1 MSSVLASLL
10 ILCASA
16 VAAPMWALPVFYQ
29 EAHEEPF
36 EDPFWVP
43 QELIAFARPR
53 VALGAGDRAKAEALL
68 RTLLWPEELGGLGIQ
83 YSNDRTRSVNEVWL
97 ERKANCLSLTFVYV
111 MLAKQLHIN
120 AVFGESFEAVNWSRV
135 GDVIRVEKHMVAVIR
150 RHPLEDLVA
159 DFLPQTR
166 DRYGNYFLDLITNA
180 RAKSL
185 FYSNSAV
192 EALIKNDK
200 ETAFEK
206 ITKALE
212 VDPTSS
218 QAWNIKGVLEKT
230 YGNITSAMTSY
241 KTAIRNNPN
250 NVVAMGNLAT
260 LYVMEGLYEEAARL
274 RAIESNLRKRDP
286 YYFAFLA
293 SEAIEKDDWVNAR
306 KLIQRAIK
314 IHPRDADFYVTLSHI
329 YQAQNKPNEAIDA
342 LNKARNYVASDKTE
356 KLDSLIREYSAGLAS
371 R

>member
-1 MSSVLASLL
+1 MLCVLASAL
-10 ILCASA
+10 ISIASA
-16 VAAPMWALPVFYQ
+16 EAAPLETLSATCQ
-29 EAHEEPF
+29 EAP

-43 QELIAFARPR
+43 QELISFARPR
-53 VALGAGDRAKAEALL
+53 VALGAGERGKAEALL
-68 RTLLWPEELGGLGIQ
+68 RVLLWPEELGGLGIQ
-83 YSNDRTRSVNEVWL
+83 YSNDRTRTVNEVWL
-97 ERKANCLSLTFVYV
+97 ERKANCLSLTFAYV
-111 MLAKQLHIN
+111 LMARRLQIN
-120 AVFGESFEAVNWSRV
+120 AVFGESLETVNWSRV
-135 GDVIRVEKHMVAVIR
+135 GDVVRAEKHMVAVIQR
-150 RHPLEDLVA
+150 RPLEDLVA

-166 DRYGNYFLDLITNA
+166 ARYGNYFVDLITNA

-192 EALIKNDK
+192 EALIEND
-200 ETAFEK
+200 EEAAFEK

-212 VDPTSS
+212 ADPTSS
-218 QAWNIKGVLEKT
+218 QAWNIKGVIEKT
-230 YGNITSAMTSY
+230 YGNITSAMMSY

-260 LYVMEGLYEEAARL
+260 LYATEGLFQEAARL
-274 RAIESNLRKRDP
+274 RAIENSLRKRDP

-293 SEAIEKDDWVNAR
+293 SEAMEKDDLAKAQ

-314 IHPRDADFYVTLSHI
+314 IHPKDADFYVTLSYI

-342 LNKARNYVASDKTE
+342 LNKARNFTASDKTE
-356 KLDSLIREYSAGLAS
+356 KLNSLIREYGANIIS